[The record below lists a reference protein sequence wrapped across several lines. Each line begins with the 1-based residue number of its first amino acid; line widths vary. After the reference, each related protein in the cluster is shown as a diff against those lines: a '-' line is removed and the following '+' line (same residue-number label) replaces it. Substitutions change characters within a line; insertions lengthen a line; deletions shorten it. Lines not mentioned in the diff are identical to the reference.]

1 MRFTALLKK
10 ELRECLPWL
19 LTATVIF
26 LLIGTVLFQER
37 AQRKDYYPE
46 FPTNPGSEISAYEFT
61 GSRFSRL
68 DPQIPVGPLLFVTS
82 IGLGLSLAGR
92 GFWMPGFSR
101 TWSFTVHRSVGRMTI
116 LTAKICAACISFVI
130 GPGLVWMLFY
140 WYASRPG
147 ISLIPPRGRVFIE
160 GWILIATGLIV
171 YAGAALSGLSSAKW
185 YTTKMF
191 GLGFSLISLV
201 FVILQ
206 RSLPECFIV
215 MIIGFSILLPQ
226 IINTFL
232 KKEL

>member
-19 LTATVIF
+19 STAAIIFLLFGTVIF
-26 LLIGTVLFQER
+26 QER
-37 AQRKDYYPE
+37 TQNKNYYSRWQP
-46 FPTNPGSEISAYEFT
+46 NPGSEIAAYEFR
-61 GSRFSRL
+61 SSRL
-68 DPQIPVGPLLFVTS
+68 DPQVPVGPLLFVTS

-92 GFWMPGFSR
+92 QFWMPGFSR
-101 TWSFTVHRSVGRMTI
+101 TWSFTIHRSVGRMTVV
-116 LTAKICAACISFVI
+116 TAKICAACICFVI
-130 GPGLVWMLFY
+130 SPGLVWMLFC

-147 ISLIPPRGRVFIE
+147 ISPIPPRGRIFIE
-160 GWILIATGLIV
+160 GWVFIAIGLIV

-191 GLGFSLISLV
+191 GIGFSLISLV
-201 FVILQ
+201 FVIIQ

>member
-26 LLIGTVLFQER
+26 LLFGTVAFQGR
-37 AQRKDYYPE
+37 ARRNDYYSNWQ
-46 FPTNPGSEISAYEFT
+46 TRPGSKLYAYDFR
-61 GSRFSRL
+61 GSRL

-92 GFWMPGFSR
+92 GFWMPGLSR

-147 ISLIPPRGRVFIE
+147 VSPIPPRGRVFIE

-191 GLGFSLISLV
+191 GLGFSLISFV
-201 FVILQ
+201 FVLLQ